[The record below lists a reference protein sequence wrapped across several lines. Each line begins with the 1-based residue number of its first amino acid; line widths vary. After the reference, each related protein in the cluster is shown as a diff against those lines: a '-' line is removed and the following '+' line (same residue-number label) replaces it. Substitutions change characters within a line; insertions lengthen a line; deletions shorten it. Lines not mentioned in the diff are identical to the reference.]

1 MDNLYDVII
10 VGAGP
15 AGLTA
20 AIYSARRQMKTL
32 IVAKSLGGQAALAND
47 VENWP
52 GIENISGFEL
62 MNNFK
67 SQADKLGL
75 EFNFNEVL
83 NITKSGD
90 NFLVKTNKD
99 ELQAKSVILSF
110 GLTPRD
116 LGVPGESELKGRGV
130 TYCAICDGPLYKGK
144 TVAVV
149 GAGNS
154 ALESAE
160 YLSKIASKVYLL
172 SNSDKF
178 TADPILVKGI
188 QEISNVE
195 LTCFSKVKE
204 IKGESRVESI
214 VLVDARD
221 ESQTVEIELDGVFVE
236 AGHQAKTGWLKGTV
250 DLNDKGEIMTNR
262 DCETSEGGIFGAG
275 DCTDTTYKQIVIAA
289 GEGAKA
295 ALQAYKYVVAKS
307 GGYMKPDWGKCKTVK
322 GSDVDVKLEK

>member
-1 MDNLYDVII
+1 MENIYDVII

-15 AGLTA
+15 AGLTSA
-20 AIYSARRQMKTL
+20 VYSARRQMKSL
-32 IVAKSLGGQAALAND
+32 VIAKSLGGQAALANE

-67 SQADKLGL
+67 KQADKLKI

-83 NITKSGD
+83 NIVKSGD
-90 NFLVKTNKD
+90 DFVVKTNKD
-99 ELQAKSVILSF
+99 EFKTKSVILSF

-116 LGVPGESELKGRGV
+116 LGVPGEAELKGRGV

-144 TVAVV
+144 TVAIV
-149 GAGNS
+149 GGGNS

-160 YLSKIASKVYLL
+160 YMSKLAKKVYLL

-178 TADPILVKGI
+178 GADPILIEGI
-188 QEISNVE
+188 QKISNIE
-195 LTCFSKVKE
+195 AMCFSQIKE
-204 IKGESRVESI
+204 IKGEGKVES
-214 VLVDARD
+214 VLVADPRD
-221 ESQTVEIELDGVFVE
+221 ESKSKEIKLDGVFVE

-250 DLNDKGEIMTNR
+250 DLNDKGEIITNR
-262 DCETSEGGIFGAG
+262 DCETSSPGIFAAG
-275 DCTDTTYKQIVIAA
+275 DCTDTIYKQIVIAS

-295 ALQAYKYVVAKS
+295 ALQAYKYVVAKM
-307 GGYMKPDWGKCKTVK
+307 GGYMKPDWGKCKTVD
-322 GSDVDVKLEK
+322 GVEEKIRS